1 MKWAASL
8 ENRLLK
14 LSEEEISSSF
24 IHLIR
29 TDSNV
34 EPII

>member
-1 MKWAASL
+1 MK
-8 ENRLLK
+8 LK
-14 LSEEEISSSF
+14 TEKVLMNKNESSSF

-34 EPII
+34 FFVMAE